1 MLEIYDLSEHLFNL
15 FFETILLA
23 SQKVLITAPRSM
35 ENFDEI
41 AGNGYPLHEWQSS
54 FLFSGQ
60 LCKVHWPKSAMHLVK
75 RPPIVQPNHSLR
87 LLLALNDHFFH
98 QLDVQYINL
107 LFHLLW

>member
-15 FFETILLA
+15 FETILLA

-75 RPPIVQPNHSLR
+75 RPSIVQPNHSLR
-87 LLLALNDHFFH
+87 LLLALNDHFSPARRS
-98 QLDVQYINL
+98 I
-107 LFHLLW
+107 

>member
-41 AGNGYPLHEWQSS
+41 AGNGYPLHE
-54 FLFSGQ
+54 
-60 LCKVHWPKSAMHLVK
+60 
-75 RPPIVQPNHSLR
+75 
-87 LLLALNDHFFH
+87 
-98 QLDVQYINL
+98 
-107 LFHLLW
+107 

>member
-41 AGNGYPLHEWQSS
+41 AGNGYPLHEWQLAEVRNAPCEKTTHCSA
-54 FLFSGQ
+54 
-60 LCKVHWPKSAMHLVK
+60 KSLVATVTCVK
-75 RPPIVQPNHSLR
+75 RS
-87 LLLALNDHFFH
+87 FFSPARRS
-98 QLDVQYINL
+98 I
-107 LFHLLW
+107 

>member
-75 RPPIVQPNHSLR
+75 RPPIVQPKSLVATVTCVKR
-87 LLLALNDHFFH
+87 SFFSPARRS
-98 QLDVQYINL
+98 I
-107 LFHLLW
+107 